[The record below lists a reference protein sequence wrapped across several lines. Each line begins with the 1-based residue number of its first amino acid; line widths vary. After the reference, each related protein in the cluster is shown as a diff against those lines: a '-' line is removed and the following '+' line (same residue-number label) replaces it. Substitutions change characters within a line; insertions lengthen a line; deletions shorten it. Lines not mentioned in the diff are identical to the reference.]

1 LAAYWAYRLEDIY
14 SYSNDKD
21 MKILFISLLL
31 PHPHADH
38 AMAFTIFHVIKHLS
52 QKHEISLVAYVRSER
67 EREQTRYLM
76 DYCSEVETVML
87 PISLFSKIWT
97 RSKLLALI
105 PRAFSSSYCGEMR
118 NKIRSMT
125 RRENFDIVQM
135 DYTMGQ
141 YISEV
146 SNAVTIIYLLD
157 LFYVKARRM
166 AENMPVTIKK
176 LEWLVDSFLCSSYEK
191 KLYTRFDRVLTIS
204 PWIREY
210 LLASNPSL
218 NIDVLPP
225 GVNIPKTRKIHSPG
239 MGKDLVFMGA
249 MWRQENIDAVMFFY
263 RSVFGLVRDVI
274 PDVRL
279 HIVGGSPSEE
289 IRNLASDPGV
299 RVAGYVNDLPSYYA
313 NCDISIAPMRMSGGV
328 HCKILDAM
336 AAGLPVITTSDGHEG
351 IGAKHDDE
359 IIVADGPEEFAQRA
373 VELLQDGQKRKN
385 IGMKGLDFIRRN
397 HCWEEIIGK
406 LENIFQESLSL
417 T

>member
-1 LAAYWAYRLEDIY
+1 MTGR
-14 SYSNDKD
+14 
-21 MKILFISLLL
+21 
-31 PHPHADH
+31 
-38 AMAFTIFHVIKHLS
+38 
-52 QKHEISLVAYVRSER
+52 QK
-67 EREQTRYLM
+67 
-76 DYCSEVETVML
+76 
-87 PISLFSKIWT
+87 
-97 RSKLLALI
+97 
-105 PRAFSSSYCGEMR
+105 
-118 NKIRSMT
+118 
-125 RRENFDIVQM
+125 FDIVHM

-141 YISEV
+141 YVSEISD
-146 SNAVTIIYLLD
+146 SVTVLYLLD
-157 LFYVKARRM
+157 LFYVKVKKM
-166 AENMPVTIKK
+166 AENNAMTFRK

-204 PWIREY
+204 QWIREY

-225 GVNIPKTRKIHSPG
+225 GVDIPETRKIHSLG
-239 MGKDLVFMGA
+239 KGKDLVFMGA
-249 MWRQENIDAVMFFY
+249 MWRQENIDAVIFFY
-263 RSVFGLVRDVI
+263 RSVFGLIREVI

-351 IGAKHDDE
+351 IGAKHDEE
-359 IIVADGPEEFAQRA
+359 IIVADGPGEFARRT
-373 VELLQDGQKRKN
+373 VELLQDGQKRKT
-385 IGMKGLDFIRRN
+385 IGMNGLDFIRRN
-397 HCWEEIIGK
+397 HCWDEIIGK